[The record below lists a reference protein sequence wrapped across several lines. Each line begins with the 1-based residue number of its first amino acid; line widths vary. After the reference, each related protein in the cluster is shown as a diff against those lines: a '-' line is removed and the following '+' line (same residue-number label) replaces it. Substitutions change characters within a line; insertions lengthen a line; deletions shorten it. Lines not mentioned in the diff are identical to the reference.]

1 LSATGTLAA
10 PHRRRDRSAT
20 DLWTARVHVHD
31 HVRGSLAAVEEL
43 AAVED
48 DVLGAPYERM
58 TIELDP
64 DDEGP
69 VVATLVRRRCPVPTH
84 RAVLYVHG
92 YTDYFFQTH
101 LADFYVGQGIDF
113 YGIDLRKHG
122 RSLGSHQTANFSRD
136 LTEYF
141 TELDA
146 ALRIIREVDGHTRVL
161 VNGHSTGGLTASIWA
176 HRRRAD
182 AVIDALFLNSPFFE
196 FNVPAALRR
205 VLGATY
211 ARVARRKPY
220 ALVPAGL
227 NQVYGRSL
235 HADHDGEW
243 RYDLA
248 WKPLGGFSVRAGWLT
263 AARTA
268 QAQVQA
274 GLAIPVPI
282 LVGTSAATYRSTTWS
297 EAAHAADAVLDPQ
310 HMARYAPGLGRHVT
324 VVRFEGARHDLV
336 LSREPVRNAVFAEL
350 ATWLAAYFP
359 PDGDATTPAG
369 VATESATPATLA
381 TAATSGTATPAAV
394 GAADAAGDD

>member
-1 LSATGTLAA
+1 V
-10 PHRRRDRSAT
+10 D
-20 DLWTARVHVHD
+20 VHD
-31 HVRGSLAAVEEL
+31 RIRGSLAAVGEL
-43 AAVED
+43 GAVEE

-58 TIELDP
+58 TIDLDP

-69 VVATLVRRRCPVPTH
+69 VVATLVRRRCPRPTA

-101 LADFYVGQGIDF
+101 LADFYIAQDIDF
-113 YGIDLRKHG
+113 YAIDLRKHG
-122 RSLGSHQTANFSRD
+122 RSLRSHQTANFVRD
-136 LTEYF
+136 VTGYF
-141 TELDA
+141 AELDA
-146 ALRIIREVDGHTRVL
+146 ALRIIREVDGHSRVL
-161 VNGHSTGGLTASIWA
+161 VNGHSTGGLTAALWA

-182 AVIDALFLNSPFFE
+182 GVLDALFLNSPFFE
-196 FNVPAALRR
+196 FNVPPAMRR

-211 ARVARRKPY
+211 ARVAKRRPY

-263 AARTA
+263 AMRNA
-268 QAQVQA
+268 QIRVQG
-274 GLAIPVPI
+274 GLAITVPI
-282 LVGTSAATYRSTTWS
+282 LVGTSAASYRSTSWS
-297 EAAHAADAVLDPQ
+297 EAAHEADAVLDPS

-336 LSREPVRNAVFAEL
+336 LSRAPVRDAVLAEL
-350 ATWLAAYFP
+350 ATWLGAYFP
-359 PDGDATTPAG
+359 APAEAGVPAPDSGIVPAATTQ
-369 VATESATPATLA
+369 S
-381 TAATSGTATPAAV
+381 
-394 GAADAAGDD
+394 